1 MKWFRNSN
9 LLQDRGPFVSDS
21 LRDLLGIG
29 RSTFRTC
36 TERGDPDLDT
46 SSAFPAVN
54 LSSSQEPQYLSVP
67 NSEVVNVRN
76 LLQQETTSVDL

>member
-9 LLQDRGPFVSDS
+9 LLQDRSPFVSDS

-36 TERGDPDLDT
+36 TEQGDPDLDT

-54 LSSSQEPQYLSVP
+54 LGSSQEPH
-67 NSEVVNVRN
+67 
-76 LLQQETTSVDL
+76 TSVSPVVRW